1 VASALLADYPDIN
14 PERDKD
20 TETMATKVMGFAKK
34 AAGLLM
40 IELLVPGGTLIIL
53 GLLLTGGTLPVPEK
67 IASVL
72 PILKLIKR
80 V

>member
-1 VASALLADYPDIN
+1 MLADNPGIN
-14 PERDKD
+14 PDQDKD
-20 TETMATKVMGFAKK
+20 TNTMATKVMGYAKK

-40 IELLVPGGTLIIL
+40 IELLVPGGTLIVL

-72 PILKLIKR
+72 PILRLIKR

>member
-1 VASALLADYPDIN
+1 VASALLAYNQGINTNQDKDIN
-14 PERDKD
+14 
-20 TETMATKVMGFAKK
+20 TMATKVMGYAKK

-40 IELLVPGGTLIIL
+40 IELLVPGGTLIVL
-53 GLLLTGGTLPVPEK
+53 GLLLAGGTLPVPEK

-72 PILKLIKR
+72 PILRLIKR

>member
-1 VASALLADYPDIN
+1 MLVNYPGINPDQDEDIN
-14 PERDKD
+14 
-20 TETMATKVMGFAKK
+20 TMATKVMGYAKK

-40 IELLVPGGTLIIL
+40 IELLIPGGTLIVL

-72 PILKLIKR
+72 PILRLIKR